1 MMSQHEAQWQAPA
14 VTHLVVKHGFLEEP
28 KPMQAPGAGL
38 SRRFASDSALWMKGF
53 REENSFDE
61 PLEVVGESQ
70 YENMMTS
77 SGSDNETDVVGLPKP
92 AEFTSFGHVR
102 VKSGS
107 DTAASDS
114 TGVDISGER
123 PPSPGYT
130 DKELW
135 SCMLGSGESTPT
147 RDSMSDM
154 ERLLAENARLA
165 LENQRLQQQCM
176 GKVHVAQVPAS
187 MPIADKVWPDTVQG
201 NNTGNQD
208 GSYQMNF
215 VPAQQGM
222 VWVPFMMAPQVT
234 GQVQVPTQMTWCNM
248 PVANCATAPQGQ
260 PAQGKQESL
269 YRKTGPMQMGCRSGG
284 GGGESFGTLVPPS
297 HVQRRMNGQRDMLE
311 DDKVTDVK
319 LEDRTTVML
328 RNLPNNYSRKMLL
341 DMMDSEGFAGQYDFV
356 YFPIDFRT
364 HASLGYAFINLDSPS
379 IVPRFWST
387 FDGYTNWALPSR
399 KECFVSWCGPHQGYE
414 AHVQRYRSSPV
425 MHPVV
430 PDEYKPVI
438 FKNGVRVE
446 FPPPGKKP
454 RIPRVRNYVRGSA

>member
-284 GGGESFGTLVPPS
+284 GGGAAASAAAAPEEAGAGSAEPWAVLSSRPAGSSAWCCTSTCSGAPPS
-297 HVQRRMNGQRDMLE
+297 CAGSVPATAEAAGGTCGGGGVGGSNSS
-311 DDKVTDVK
+311 V
-319 LEDRTTVML
+319 
-328 RNLPNNYSRKMLL
+328 
-341 DMMDSEGFAGQYDFV
+341 SEAEE
-356 YFPIDFRT
+356 R
-364 HASLGYAFINLDSPS
+364 A
-379 IVPRFWST
+379 
-387 FDGYTNWALPSR
+387 
-399 KECFVSWCGPHQGYE
+399 
-414 AHVQRYRSSPV
+414 
-425 MHPVV
+425 
-430 PDEYKPVI
+430 
-438 FKNGVRVE
+438 
-446 FPPPGKKP
+446 PP
-454 RIPRVRNYVRGSA
+454 A